1 MLTVVIIMTLGML
14 IGYLLRSKTHIFK
27 KVDRWVSLTIYLLLF
42 LLGVSVGKNDIVV
55 KNIHH
60 IGIQALIITLAAIAG
75 SVILCGVVYFF
86 FFRKRTE
93 P

>member
-1 MLTVVIIMTLGML
+1 MLTVVAIMSFGML
-14 IGYLLRSKTHIFK
+14 LGYLLRSKKNIFK

-42 LLGVSVGKNDIVV
+42 LLGVSVGKNEIVV

-75 SVILCGVVYFF
+75 SVVLCGAVYFC
-86 FFRKRTE
+86 FFRKRTDS
-93 P
+93 